1 MGSFLLCI
9 IEFNVQPLKTKT
21 METTVNKVELQGYL
35 GRDAEV
41 KQFETG
47 RALVTFSMAT
57 NESYKNNKGEWVTN
71 TSWHNITLWLNGKKS
86 ETDFLKKGALVRVDG
101 KLSTRKYT
109 DKAGTDRFITEV
121 LAQKV
126 EPIKTDA

>member
-1 MGSFLLCI
+1 
-9 IEFNVQPLKTKT
+9 